1 MFVRSLS
8 DVPRNAVRPLDPE
21 EALFADWTPMIVVH
35 LVRRT
40 CVSAFDANLQSETR
54 FSSSGQTAN
63 LRLCAQHIRK
73 KRLACVCF
81 HVTYYRLN
89 QAHAVSSFGS

>member
-54 FSSSGQTAN
+54 FSSSGQRRTFA
-63 LRLCAQHIRK
+63 
-73 KRLACVCF
+73 F
-81 HVTYYRLN
+81 
-89 QAHAVSSFGS
+89 AHSISARSV